1 MLSRTVI
8 PENARIP
15 ELRPDEPKTVRSE
28 HLVPRRLIPAGATVA
43 ALDGAREDVGSSL
56 AASKRRLMVPK
67 RLVPAGAQIGEA
79 SQVAA
84 GTLAAR
90 PDVFSEAILNDAS
103 LDHRRTAADW
113 LVSAAVHAAIVAT
126 IMAVPLFY
134 TQVIDLNKFQT
145 TYLAAPPIPA
155 APPPPLSV
163 AAVAPRQTARKITPA
178 LTAKL
183 VMPVAVPKA
192 VLMTHEAP
200 AAPPEIVA
208 GIPGGVEGGIP
219 GGTAGGIFGG
229 ADFGAAPPPP
239 VVAPPAPAPVAA
251 TPTGPLQV
259 GGDVKRPKIL
269 YRPEPEYPRLAK
281 QARIQGDVE
290 IDAVID
296 QAGNVVQAKV
306 MDGPPMLVA
315 AALQAVRT
323 WKYEPTYLNGKP
335 WPVELTLH
343 VTFKLS

>member
-15 ELRPDEPKTVRSE
+15 ERRPDEPKTVRSE

-43 ALDGAREDVGSSL
+43 ALEGAREDVGSSL

-67 RLVPAGAQIGEA
+67 RLIPAGAQIGEA

-163 AAVAPRQTARKITPA
+163 AAVAPRPPARKITPA

-183 VMPVAVPKA
+183 AMPVAVPKA
-192 VLMTHEAP
+192 VLMTHDAP
-200 AAPPEIVA
+200 AAPRKSSPA
-208 GIPGGVEGGIP
+208 SPVESRVE
-219 GGTAGGIFGG
+219 FQ
-229 ADFGAAPPPP
+229 AAR
-239 VVAPPAPAPVAA
+239 PVAFSA
-251 TPTGPLQV
+251 
-259 GGDVKRPKIL
+259 
-269 YRPEPEYPRLAK
+269 
-281 QARIQGDVE
+281 ARIS
-290 IDAVID
+290 ARLRLL
-296 QAGNVVQAKV
+296 
-306 MDGPPMLVA
+306 PSLR
-315 AALQAVRT
+315 LQLPQRWWQCQPGRSRLGET
-323 WKYEPTYLNGKP
+323 
-335 WPVELTLH
+335 
-343 VTFKLS
+343 

>member
-8 PENARIP
+8 PENACIP
-15 ELRPDEPKTVRSE
+15 ELRPDEPKTVRPE
-28 HLVPRRLIPAGATVA
+28 HLVPRRLIPTGATVTA
-43 ALDGAREDVGSSL
+43 FEGARDDAESSV

-84 GTLAAR
+84 GNLAAR

-163 AAVAPRQTARKITPA
+163 AAVAPRQPARKIAPA

-219 GGTAGGIFGG
+219 GGVAGGVFGG
-229 ADFGAAPPPP
+229 TDFGAAPPPP
-239 VVAPPAPAPVAA
+239 VVAPPTPAPVAA

-269 YRPEPEYPRLAK
+269 YRPEPDYPRLAK

-290 IDAVID
+290 IDAIID
-296 QAGNVVQAKV
+296 QAGNVVQMKV
-306 MDGPPMLVA
+306 MDGPPLLVA

-323 WKYEPTYLNGKP
+323 WKYEPT
-335 WPVELTLH
+335 
-343 VTFKLS
+343 